1 MLMSLEPIARVLADA
16 GTAPATALNP
26 YIVTTA
32 VALYLGTVSLGGL
45 VIRNLWNR
53 HVIDVATMLDN
64 GKVQSAAMS
73 QVAAALDVSARA
85 HEQSAPLIRELIRAN
100 NRLDSRV
107 RELSSGDHRDL
118 DSPEAGER
126 RGGSPRR

>member
-1 MLMSLEPIARVLADA
+1 MLMPLEPIVRVLADA
-16 GTAPATALNP
+16 GTAPAALNP
-26 YIVTTA
+26 YLVTTA
-32 VALYLGTVSLGGL
+32 IALYTGTVAAGGV

-53 HVIDVATMLDN
+53 HVADLDRMLEN

-85 HEQSAPLIRELIRAN
+85 HEVSAPLIRELIRAN

-107 RELSSGDHRDL
+107 RELSPNDPPDFDSQASG
-118 DSPEAGER
+118 G
-126 RGGSPRR
+126 RGGRGPRR